1 MIRRRTSVKT
11 KVIKKKKIQQSCSIV
26 CLVSCHFVEG
36 LLEFDA
42 DFSVFVLP
50 VGEIGDEKIQ
60 LLLQLGSLTLGGGSL
75 NLGELEVHR
84 QISDFFLGIL
94 VAFES
99 VGLRQLKS
107 LHVLADNVEL
117 FLQIS
122 DRLLSFLALVSGTI
136 EVDLGHGKFSGDLL
150 SVSSGL
156 EGDVTG
162 DGDVFLEGV
171 HALVIDEGLGLED
184 LALNLHGFRGLGG
197 LGELGALNLKSA
209 FRSGDVVIK
218 KGGSTLEGG
227 DFLLI
232 DQLLLLS
239 FLQTKS
245 GSLQL
250 LSGVVEGILNLHD
263 LFANDNDLVIAL
275 LENLVELSDA
285 VLKALL

>member
-1 MIRRRTSVKT
+1 MNKE
-11 KVIKKKKIQQSCSIV
+11 KKIKRSCFVV
-26 CLVSCHFVEG
+26 CLVSGHFVEG

-60 LLLQLGSLTLGGGSL
+60 LLLQLGSLTLRGGSL
-75 NLGELEVHR
+75 DLGELEVHR
-84 QISDFFLGIL
+84 QISDLFLGIL

-107 LHVLADNVEL
+107 FHVLANNVEL

-150 SVSSGL
+150 GVSGGL

-162 DGDVFLEGV
+162 DGDVFLKGV

-197 LGELGALNLKSA
+197 LGELGALNLETT
-209 FRSGDVVIK
+209 FGSGDFV
-218 KGGSTLEGG
+218 
-227 DFLLI
+227 LI

-239 FLQTKS
+239 FLQTKG

-250 LSGVVEGILNLHD
+250 LSGVVEGIL
-263 LFANDNDLVIAL
+263 
-275 LENLVELSDA
+275 
-285 VLKALL
+285 